1 MNRSAMKLY
10 ANCDG
15 QKVWLVANVV
25 QNLWSNEVSMRL
37 SHIGSA
43 ISAGLVVLGL
53 MT

>member
-1 MNRSAMKLY
+1 MRLY

-15 QKVWLVANVV
+15 QKGWLAANVV
-25 QNLWSNEVSMRL
+25 QNLWSNEVSMKHSL
-37 SHIGSA
+37 IGSD